1 MADEKY
7 SKLVEPYIDHI
18 AKWRA
23 TGASNKQIAD
33 KLGISLSSLKN
44 YKKEYI
50 ELDNALSYGHSNLSI
65 DIAKTITDL
74 ALGYDY
80 ITEEVVKLKNG
91 DGSERAEVKKVI
103 RHVPGNLEAAKYFLK
118 NRTKNWND
126 NPQGFRLK
134 ERELQLKANADD
146 MPTGESKAVICD
158 DM

>member
-50 ELDNALSYGHSNLSI
+50 ELDNALSYGHSNISV

-91 DGSERAEVKKVI
+91 DGSESYKARAGEFRGCKIFPQK
-103 RHVPGNLEAAKYFLK
+103 PNKELERQSA
-118 NRTKNWND
+118 
-126 NPQGFRLK
+126 RL
-134 ERELQLKANADD
+134 QA
-146 MPTGESKAVICD
+146 
-158 DM
+158 

>member
-7 SKLVEPYIDHI
+7 STLVAPYIDHI

-44 YKKEYI
+44 YKKVYA
-50 ELDNALSYGHSNLSI
+50 ELDNALSYGKSNLNL
-65 DIAKTITDL
+65 DIAKTVADL

-80 ITEEVVKLKNG
+80 VTEEVVKLKNG

-103 RHVPGNLEAAKYFLK
+103 HHVPGSLEAAKYFLK

-126 NPQGFRLK
+126 NPQGFKLK
-134 ERELQLKANADD
+134 ERELDMKARADD
-146 MPTGESKAVICD
+146 IPTDSEKAVICD